1 MKKIFF
7 FGLAALALSGCV
19 TPGEAPK
26 KELTEPEMVQ
36 LTDPNPFANYAPAM
50 ERAPWNIR

>member
-1 MKKIFF
+1 MEMKKIFF

-36 LTDPNPFANYAPAM
+36 LTDPNPFA
-50 ERAPWNIR
+50 PWNIR